1 MAFIRET
8 LVDFLENEMALDTSA
23 IEDDT
28 PLISTSVLDS
38 FNMLEMIT
46 FIEKKAGIKI
56 GAMEVNLDNLD
67 SIAKIL
73 TFVARKQG

>member
-46 FIEKKAGIKI
+46 FIEKEAGIKI

>member
-1 MAFIRET
+1 MAFSKET
-8 LVDFLENEMALDTSA
+8 LLNYLEQEMYLDMSA

-38 FNMLEMIT
+38 FNMVEMIG
-46 FIEKKAGIKI
+46 FIEKEAGIKI

-73 TFVARKQG
+73 AFVAKK